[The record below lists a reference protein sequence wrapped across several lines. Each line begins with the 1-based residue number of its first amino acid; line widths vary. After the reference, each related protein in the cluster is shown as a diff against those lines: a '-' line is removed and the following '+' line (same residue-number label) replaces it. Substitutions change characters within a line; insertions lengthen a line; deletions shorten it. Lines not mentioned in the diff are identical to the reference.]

1 VQDNRAALVAALAG
15 IDRLVLLGDVI
26 ELRRG
31 PLQAAIEAAR
41 PVLADLGKALAP
53 GGEVVLVPGN
63 HDHHLLNRWF
73 ERRREPEP
81 PKSLGL
87 ERPVG
92 WQPGDPLAAV
102 ADALAPATVRVAYP
116 GVWLRADVYALHG
129 HYLDVHT
136 TVPMLER
143 LAAGAMARAV
153 RRLPDGPRS
162 SEDYE
167 ALLAP
172 VYAWIDAVAQTG
184 GPPLARSSH
193 GASAG
198 AWRSLQRRG
207 SGLRMRQRA
216 IATAFAILIALL
228 NRAGIG
234 PLRRNLSG
242 EELRRAA
249 LLALAEVLE
258 RLAID
263 AEHVI
268 FGHTHRAGPLSGDEL
283 SAWRGAGG
291 QRLLNT
297 GSWVYEPAFLGANP
311 QTSPYRPGFAVR
323 LDDGTAP
330 PQLTNL
336 LDRKTPALGRA

>member
-1 VQDNRAALVAALAG
+1 MAALDGV
-15 IDRLVLLGDVI
+15 DRLVLLGDVI

-31 PLQAAIEAAR
+31 PLHAAIDAAR
-41 PVLADLGKALAP
+41 PVLGELGQGLGRGA
-53 GGEVVLVPGN
+53 EVVLVPGN

-73 ERRREPEP
+73 ERRGEPERP
-81 PKSLGL
+81 GSLGL
-87 ERPVG
+87 ERIVG

-102 ADALAPATVRVAYP
+102 ADALAPAAVRVAYP

-143 LAAGAMARAV
+143 LAAGTMARAV
-153 RRLPDGPRS
+153 RRLPEGPRS

-207 SGLRMRQRA
+207 SRLRPRQRA
-216 IATAFAILIALL
+216 TAAGFAILIAVL

-234 PLRRNLSG
+234 PLRRDLSA
-242 EELRRAA
+242 EELRQAA
-249 LLALAEVLE
+249 LRALAEVLQ
-258 RLAID
+258 RLEID

-268 FGHTHRAGPLSGDEL
+268 FGHTHRAGPLPGDEP

-297 GSWVYEPAFLGANP
+297 GSWVYEPAFLGTSP
-311 QTSPYRPGFAVR
+311 QSSPYRPGFAVR
-323 LDDGTAP
+323 LDDGAAP
-330 PQLTNL
+330 PKLTNL
-336 LDRKTPALGRA
+336 LDRQTPARGRA